1 MPLCGWPSSQ
11 LLLTCL
17 SAAMLW
23 PTCHRKQQFPSPLE
37 TGVRLGEKGHLG
49 VLTACDR
56 AATAACCVRTSSSFL
71 RGAQRMSSL
80 SQQAGKQKSSQCLM
94 FWELS
99 EVFLCLSQRTRRGI
113 EMLERNQRKWKP
125 KILKRSWK
133 EKTFVREH
141 FSQKENK
148 RYKKQLY
155 IKMENHQR

>member
-1 MPLCGWPSSQ
+1 MTPCRWPSNR

-23 PTCHRKQQFPSPLE
+23 PTCHRKQQWSSPLE
-37 TGVRLGEKGHLG
+37 TGVRLGEKGCPG
-49 VLTACDR
+49 VLIAGDG
-56 AATAACCVRTSSSFL
+56 AATAACCVRTSSSFHH
-71 RGAQRMSSL
+71 GAQGMSSL
-80 SQQAGKQKSSQCLM
+80 SQQAGRQKSSQCLM

-148 RYKKQLY
+148 RY
-155 IKMENHQR
+155 